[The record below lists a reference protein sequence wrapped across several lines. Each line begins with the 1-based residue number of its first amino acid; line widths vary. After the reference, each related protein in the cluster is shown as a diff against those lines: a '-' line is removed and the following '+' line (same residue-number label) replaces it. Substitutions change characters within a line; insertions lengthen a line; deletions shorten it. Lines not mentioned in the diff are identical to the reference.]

1 MATATIAHSA
11 HQSTLVDRIAEGR
24 GLYAE
29 LGHTFTHA
37 RGAWLIP
44 SRTVEGRVYE
54 VRLEPVETC
63 ECKDYEFR
71 GVKCAHI
78 IAGSIAQA
86 KSRVCSC
93 CGHRVLGRFLSEV
106 TEDDALLSWF
116 IGDELC
122 SDCIKD
128 GYWA

>member
-1 MATATIAHSA
+1 LRT
-11 HQSTLVDRIAEGR
+11 STLVDRIAS
-24 GLYAE
+24 GLALYRE
-29 LGHTFTHA
+29 LGHTFTHEFGEW
-37 RGAWLIP
+37 RIP
-44 SRTVEGRVYE
+44 SRTTEGKTYG
-54 VRLEPVETC
+54 VRLGPVERC
-63 ECKDYEFR
+63 ECRDYEFR

-78 IAGSIAQA
+78 VAASVAQA

-93 CGHRVLGRFLSEV
+93 CGQRVLGRFLSEV
-106 TEDDALLSWF
+106 TEEDALLSWF